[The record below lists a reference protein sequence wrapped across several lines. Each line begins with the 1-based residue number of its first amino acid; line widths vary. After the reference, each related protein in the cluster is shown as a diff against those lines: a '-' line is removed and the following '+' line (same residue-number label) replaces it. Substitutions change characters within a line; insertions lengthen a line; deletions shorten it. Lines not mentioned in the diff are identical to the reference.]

1 MTIQRRLT
9 RWHPRP
15 PTIVRGSAGVGRWR
29 MPPRTQPKPYPVKE
43 TIMSTISTG
52 AVWRE
57 QVVGA
62 MLAAAATAVK
72 GWYCAYIT
80 WRLQRGA
87 IAHLG
92 ALSDIGLS
100 RGQIA
105 NAVKTGLAVDG
116 RAAAGLF

>member
-1 MTIQRRLT
+1 
-9 RWHPRP
+9 
-15 PTIVRGSAGVGRWR
+15 
-29 MPPRTQPKPYPVKE
+29 VKE

-92 ALSDIGLS
+92 ALSDRELGDIGLS

>member
-1 MTIQRRLT
+1 
-9 RWHPRP
+9 
-15 PTIVRGSAGVGRWR
+15 VRGSAGVGRWR

-92 ALSDIGLS
+92 ALSDPGPGD
-100 RGQIA
+100 RGPPGGQIA
-105 NAVKTGLAVDG
+105 KAAKTGLAGDG
-116 RAAAGLF
+116 RPAAGSF